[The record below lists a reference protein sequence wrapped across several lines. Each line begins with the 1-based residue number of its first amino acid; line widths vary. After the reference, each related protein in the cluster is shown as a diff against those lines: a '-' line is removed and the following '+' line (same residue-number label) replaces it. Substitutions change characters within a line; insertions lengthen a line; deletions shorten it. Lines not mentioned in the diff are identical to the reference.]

1 MSTYAPTHFDSHLG
15 KMLAAIIVAFAVVL
29 LLGCGESEK
38 APFEVYLEELDA
50 EASLEAADE
59 LLLGKYDIASALPLP
74 ESVLAEYDEDEEAEP
89 LWVQIRFRL
98 YAIVP
103 PEEKKA
109 VVAACERHRG
119 MLDDAVVTICR
130 EASKEELDDSRWA
143 TLKSRLLDQI
153 RPILGDERIRQLSF
167 ADFGWAPI

>member
-15 KMLAAIIVAFAVVL
+15 KMLAAIVVAFAIVL
-29 LLGCGESEK
+29 LLGCGEAEQ
-38 APFEVYLEELDA
+38 APFEAYLQQLDA
-50 EASLEAADE
+50 EASLESADE
-59 LLLGKYDIASALPLP
+59 LLLGKYAIASAIPLP
-74 ESVLAEYDEDEEAEP
+74 EHVIAEYDEDEEIEP
-89 LWVQIRFRL
+89 LWVQIRFEL
-98 YAIVP
+98 YAIVSP
-103 PEEKKA
+103 DEKKA

-153 RPILGDERIRQLSF
+153 RPILGEERVRQLSF
-167 ADFGWAPI
+167 SDFGWAPI